1 MIEEP
6 PLLTVRRS
14 FERPPPATLQP
25 FRGAPTSVVADAQS
39 GRGGLD
45 HRIKPLR
52 DGDCVV
58 GPALTCWC
66 GPCDNLAA
74 LAALELAQPGD
85 VLVLATDGWEGTGV
99 VGDRYAAMAAK
110 RRLGGLVTD
119 GLLRDRAGILAAGF
133 ACWGRGLSPNS
144 PYFKGPGEVGLP
156 VTLGGVAVESGDV
169 IVADSEG
176 VVVVPR
182 RSLSATLAMLEQV
195 KANEIRMEQELA
207 AGLDRFD
214 VATRLLA
221 SDRTRWVE

>member
-14 FERPPPATLQP
+14 FERPPPAMLQALV
-25 FRGAPTSVVADAQS
+25 GAPTSVVADAQS

-45 HRIKPLR
+45 HRIKPLK
-52 DGDCVV
+52 DGDVVV

-85 VLVLATDGWEGTGV
+85 VLVVATDGWQGTGV
-99 VGDRYAAMAAK
+99 VGDRYAAMAA
-110 RRLGGLVTD
+110 RRRIGGLVTD

-144 PYFKGPGEVGLP
+144 PYFKGPGEIGLP

-169 IVADSEG
+169 IVADAEG

-182 RSLSATLAMLEQV
+182 RALATTLAMLEQV

>member
-6 PLLTVRRS
+6 PLLTVRRA
-14 FERPPPATLQP
+14 FERPAPAALAAL
-25 FRGAPTSVVADAQS
+25 RGVPTSVVADAQS

-45 HRIKPLR
+45 HRIKPLKE
-52 DGDCVV
+52 GDFVV

-85 VLVLATDGWEGTGV
+85 VLVVATDGWEGAAV

-156 VTLGGVAVESGDV
+156 VVLGGVTVESGDV
-169 IVADSEG
+169 IVADAEG

-182 RSLSATLAMLEQV
+182 RNLSATLAMLEQV
-195 KANEIRMEQELA
+195 RANEARMERALA
-207 AGLDRFD
+207 AGLDRFEF
-214 VATRLLA
+214 VSGLLA

>member
-6 PLLTVRRS
+6 PLLTVRRA
-14 FERPPPATLQP
+14 FERPPPGALEA

-39 GRGGLD
+39 GRGGL
-45 HRIKPLR
+45 HHGIKPLKE
-52 DGDCVV
+52 GDFVV

-85 VLVLATDGWEGTGV
+85 VLVVATDGWEGTAV

-156 VTLGGVAVESGDV
+156 VVLGGVAVESGDV
-169 IVADSEG
+169 IVADTEG

-182 RSLSATLAMLEQV
+182 RNLSATLAMLEQV
-195 KANEIRMEQELA
+195 RANEVRMEQALA
-207 AGLDRFD
+207 AGLDRFEF
-214 VATRLLA
+214 VSGLLA